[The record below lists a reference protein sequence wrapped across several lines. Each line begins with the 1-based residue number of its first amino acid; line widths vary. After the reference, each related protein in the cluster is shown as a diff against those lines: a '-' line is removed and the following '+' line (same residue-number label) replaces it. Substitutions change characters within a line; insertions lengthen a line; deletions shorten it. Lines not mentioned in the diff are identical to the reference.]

1 MEAGLDV
8 CYLYERYLLTQQIA
22 CLCLFSVTSA
32 GSTLNKKFLAPVV
45 CHCGSNTM
53 GPAGVKSAVC
63 VIPGSRE
70 TQPQAGLCLVAGHSW
85 ICTAGG
91 SCCCCCWPRDPW
103 VGPCPPQ
110 VMAGLRVEP
119 VELRAARDDPQNPR
133 VTGRLCP
140 VPWPIL
146 DVLPEPLG
154 SPGWVLWQECAML
167 LAQGLACALCVT
179 YGVLLPAMC
188 RHPWHPR
195 GDEAGM
201 CQAGAALQPGG
212 RGEGSGGE
220 LRGLWFPAQLR
231 WSPGHQPRD
240 GAELLWGCS
249 SSS

>member
-1 MEAGLDV
+1 MLFIRAIPSYSAD
-8 CYLYERYLLTQQIA
+8 
-22 CLCLFSVTSA
+22 CLSV
-32 GSTLNKKFLAPVV
+32 FIQ
-45 CHCGSNTM
+45 CHICW
-53 GPAGVKSAVC
+53 
-63 VIPGSRE
+63 
-70 TQPQAGLCLVAGHSW
+70 LHSEQKVS
-85 ICTAGG
+85 G
-91 SCCCCCWPRDPW
+91 SCCLSLWIQYNGASWSQVCCVCHPGEQGDTTPGWAVPGGRAQLDLHSW
-103 VGPCPPQ
+103 RELLLLLLATGPLGWAMSPQ